1 MKKSIVVS
9 LLLMFLLT
17 GCISI
22 SDGTEDLE
30 EPAIKIEDIEIK
42 DWADVS
48 SEPGNEIMGYRIIN
62 NSEQTLTYFSAE
74 GSTLNGT
81 EGFDLHVD
89 ETLLPGERSTNQQAF
104 GVDNMDKVKLTEY
117 NYTYIDKEDDK
128 YVHVQY
134 DAKLDKYKAF
144 KSDYEN

>member
-17 GCISI
+17 GCISGLVV
-22 SDGTEDLE
+22 SEDVKD
-30 EPAIKIEDIEIK
+30 PAVKVEDIEIK

-48 SEPGNEIMGYRIIN
+48 SEPGNEALGYAVVN
-62 NSEQTLTYFSAE
+62 NSKYTLTYFAVE
-74 GSTLNGT
+74 GTISKGT
-81 EGFDLHVD
+81 TKIDLLVD
-89 ETLLPGERSTNQQAF
+89 ETLLPGERSTNQQAYGF
-104 GVDNMDKVKLTEY
+104 DNMDKVKITAY

-134 DAKLDKYKAF
+134 DAKLDKYEALKN
-144 KSDYEN
+144 DNEI

>member
-30 EPAIKIEDIEIK
+30 EPAVKVEDIEIK
-42 DWADVS
+42 DWADVA
-48 SEPGNEIMGYRIIN
+48 SEPGQEILDYAIVN
-62 NSEQTLTYFSAE
+62 NSKYTLTYFYAE
-74 GSTLNGT
+74 GTTSNGT
-81 EGFDLHVD
+81 DFFDLLVD
-89 ETLLPGERSTNQQAF
+89 ETLLPGERSTNQSTP
-104 GVDNMDKVKLTEY
+104 GVNNMDKVKLTAY
-117 NYTYIDKEDDK
+117 NYTYIDKEDNK

-134 DAKLDKYKAF
+134 DVKLDKYEAF
-144 KSDYEN
+144 KSDDEN

>member
-22 SDGTEDLE
+22 SDGTEDLD
-30 EPAIKIEDIEIK
+30 EPAVKVEDIEIK

-48 SEPGNEIMGYRIIN
+48 SEPGHETMGYRIIN

-74 GSTLNGT
+74 GSTSNGT
-81 EGFDLHVD
+81 EEFDLHVD

-104 GVDNMDKVKLTEY
+104 GVNNMDKVKLAEY